1 MPVKPAPPVGGAQ
14 FRPDQPV
21 LYGDRSAIFIRASG
35 DVAIIRYR
43 GDSHAHSVPLQSLSL
58 PPSKRR

>member
-1 MPVKPAPPVGGAQ
+1 MPVKPAPLTGGAQ

-21 LYGDRSAIFIRASG
+21 LHGDRLATFIRASG
-35 DVAIIRYR
+35 DVAIVRYR
-43 GDSHAHSVPLQSLSL
+43 GDSHAHSVPLQSLSP